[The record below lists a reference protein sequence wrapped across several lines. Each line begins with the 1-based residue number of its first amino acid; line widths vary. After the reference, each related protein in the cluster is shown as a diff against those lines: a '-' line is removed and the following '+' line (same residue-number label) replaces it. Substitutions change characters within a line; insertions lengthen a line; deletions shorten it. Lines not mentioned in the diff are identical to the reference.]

1 MTKIAEI
8 TGYQSVSAFS
18 TAFKHQT
25 GLSPTLHVQTLQM
38 TLSTKRIR
46 QAADQSAADQKK
58 PAAAGFFAQIK
69 AGGMLRRMFLTSLQ
83 TRIVHRNKFKAF
95 GVGTQVTDSGKRQ
108 VSGCDPLAVFRG
120 FFKGFQTL
128 NCG

>member
-46 QAADQSAADQKK
+46 QAADQSAADQKNPPQRVFLRKSK
-58 PAAAGFFAQIK
+58 PAECCAEC
-69 AGGMLRRMFLTSLQ
+69 S
-83 TRIVHRNKFKAF
+83 
-95 GVGTQVTDSGKRQ
+95 
-108 VSGCDPLAVFRG
+108 
-120 FFKGFQTL
+120 
-128 NCG
+128 